1 VPRPGEVYSQPFR
14 YGTGRL
20 LRASRENG
28 LAHFRK
34 WPLLV
39 HFSLMKRAI
48 FALFALALAASTA
61 WIAWRGIFAR
71 GGPQSELL
79 VSGNI
84 EAHESLVSFK
94 AVQSRIVELPFDEGQ
109 WVEVGTVLARLDD
122 ADYLKQVEV
131 NEAAVGVAQRQL
143 QSATEKVDV
152 ARATIANDRADLAQ
166 RQLNYNRRQRLFAAN
181 AIAAEDRDLA
191 LTALKQAQAA
201 LQRDIAA
208 WRAAGRDVEVARAS
222 LHDTH
227 KKLELSKVILNY
239 TTLRAPFSG
248 VILVRNAELGEVMQ
262 PGTPVVTLADLNHV
276 WLRAYIGET
285 DLGKVRW
292 GQDAVLTTDTY
303 PGKKYHGYVSFIA
316 SNAEFTPKSVETHK
330 ERVTLVYRI
339 KIDVENPR
347 HELKPGMPADAL
359 IELNSGGPQRDDYRG
374 PQGATG
380 RQWRGPV
387 HAG

>member
-1 VPRPGEVYSQPFR
+1 
-14 YGTGRL
+14 
-20 LRASRENG
+20 
-28 LAHFRK
+28 
-34 WPLLV
+34 
-39 HFSLMKRAI
+39 MKRAI
-48 FALFALALAASTA
+48 LALFALGFAAAAA
-61 WIAWRGIFAR
+61 WIVWRAMYGR
-71 GGPQSELL
+71 TGLQGELL

-109 WVEVGTVLARLDD
+109 WVEAGTVLARLDD

-131 NEAAVGVAQRQL
+131 NQAAVAVARRQVE
-143 QSATEKVDV
+143 SAAEKIEV
-152 ARATIANDRADLAQ
+152 ARATIANDRAGLAQ
-166 RQLNYNRRQRLFAAN
+166 RQLDYDRRRRLFAAH

-201 LQRDIAA
+201 LTRDIAA
-208 WRAAGRDVEVARAS
+208 WRGAQRDFEVARAS
-222 LHDTH
+222 LHNAQQT
-227 KKLELSKVILNY
+227 LGLSKIILNY

-262 PGTPVVTLADLNHV
+262 PGTPVVTLADLDHV
-276 WLRAYIGET
+276 WLRAYISEV
-285 DLGKVRW
+285 DLGRVRW
-292 GQDAVLTTDTY
+292 GQDALVTTDTY
-303 PGKKYHGYVSFIA
+303 PGKKYRGHVSFIA
-316 SNAEFTPKSVETHK
+316 SDAEFTPKSVETHK

-359 IELNSGGPQRDDYRG
+359 IELNGGGPQSDGYRG
-374 PQGATG
+374 PQGRAG
-380 RQWRGPV
+380 APPHGAA

>member
-1 VPRPGEVYSQPFR
+1 
-14 YGTGRL
+14 
-20 LRASRENG
+20 
-28 LAHFRK
+28 
-34 WPLLV
+34 
-39 HFSLMKRAI
+39 MKRPI
-48 FALFALALAASTA
+48 IALFALVLAAGVA
-61 WIAWRGIFAR
+61 WMAWLRLFSG
-71 GGPQSELL
+71 GGPENQLL

-109 WVEVGTVLARLDD
+109 WVEAGTVLARLDD

-131 NEAAVGVAQRQL
+131 NEAAVAVDRRQL
-143 QSATEKVDV
+143 DSAAEKINV

-166 RQLNYNRRQRLFAAN
+166 RQLDYGRRRRLFAAN

-191 LTALKQAQAA
+191 FTALKQSQAA
-201 LQRDIAA
+201 LDRDIAA
-208 WRAAGRDVEVARAS
+208 WRGTQRDFEVAKAS
-222 LHDTH
+222 LRDAQRT
-227 KKLELSKVILNY
+227 LELSKIILNY

-262 PGTPVVTLADLNHV
+262 PGTPVVTLADLDHV
-276 WLRAYIGET
+276 WLRAYISET
-285 DLGKVRW
+285 DLGRVRW
-292 GQDAVLTTDTY
+292 EQDAIVTTDTY
-303 PGKKYHGYVSFIA
+303 PGRKYRGHVSFIS

-339 KIDVENPR
+339 KIDVENPQ

-359 IELNSGGPQRDDYRG
+359 IELNGGGPQRDGYHG
-374 PQGATG
+374 PQGKAGT
-380 RQWRGPV
+380 QPRGAA